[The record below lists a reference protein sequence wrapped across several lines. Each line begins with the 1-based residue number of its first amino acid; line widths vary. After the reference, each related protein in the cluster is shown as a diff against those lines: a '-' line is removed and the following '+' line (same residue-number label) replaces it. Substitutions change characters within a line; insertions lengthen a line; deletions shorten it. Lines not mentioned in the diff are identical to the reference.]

1 MLYTIINAIIF
12 SDLIGI
18 CMLVPMLLQKYEEK
32 ELGESVKRLKNP
44 LDSFTQ
50 RENHD
55 RLIKEREGYKLAL
68 SCIQKYEEKMN
79 TVEPILAQPFD
90 AYKVDLKRAN
100 LLYGTG
106 FKDWLKRQQEWME
119 DEE

>member
-1 MLYTIINAIIF
+1 MLYTIINAIIL

-32 ELGESVKRLKNP
+32 ELGESFERLKNT
-44 LDSFTQ
+44 LDSFTPSQ
-50 RENHD
+50 HE
-55 RLIKEREGYKLAL
+55 RLTAEREGYKLAL
-68 SCIQKYEEKMN
+68 SCLQKYEEKMN
-79 TVEPILAQPFD
+79 TVEPIIVQPFD

-100 LLYGTG
+100 LLYGRH
-106 FKDWLKRQQEWME
+106 FYDWME

>member
-1 MLYTIINAIIF
+1 MLYTIINAILI
-12 SDLIGI
+12 SDIIGL
-18 CMLVPMLLQKYEEK
+18 CMFMQMWLANYEEK
-32 ELGESVKRLKNP
+32 ELGESLKRLENT
-44 LDSFTQ
+44 LDTFTPSQ
-50 RENHD
+50 HD
-55 RLIKEREGYKLAL
+55 QLIAEREGCKLVL
-68 SCIQKYEEKMN
+68 SCLQKYEEKMN

-119 DEE
+119 E

>member
-18 CMLVPMLLQKYEEK
+18 CMLVPMLLQKNEKK
-32 ELGESVKRLKNP
+32 ELGKSFERLENT
-44 LDSFTQ
+44 LDSFTPSQ
-50 RENHD
+50 HD
-55 RLIKEREGYKLAL
+55 RLTAEREGYKLAL

-119 DEE
+119 EEE